1 MKKKRDLQRR
11 AIDETRL
18 SLDDMA
24 EAVDMSRSSLA
35 RYRLLGRNR
44 VRMPEYVAKRLADFL
59 RQHASH
65 LEEIA
70 DELDQVEDD

>member
-1 MKKKRDLQRR
+1 MKKKRDLQQR

-18 SLDDMA
+18 TLDDLA
-24 EAVDMSRSSLA
+24 DAAGVSRGSIA